1 MFLSVHEKQCSVC
14 IKVSES
20 RMAWTIRLAIHR
32 NDCMSSGY
40 TLSESLPIFTV
51 AQPKYSLLNYSLLN
65 YTFMNCSFTMYSLFF
80 ILTPELYIHSWTIY
94 SILNYILNH
103 ELYIRS
109 WTIYS
114 LLNYIFIPELYIRSW
129 TINSIMNYTF
139 DHELYT
145 HSWTIYSLINYI
157 LNHEL
162 YIHSW
167 TVCILFIH
175 PWTVALLLFTL
186 MNSTRA
192 HSWIHV
198 WFSSM
203 ICTLYKNVKQHLD
216 ARLGHCSI
224 FGKYFHI

>member
-109 WTIYS
+109 WTLYS
-114 LLNYIFIPELYIRSW
+114 LMNYIL
-129 TINSIMNYTF
+129 T
-139 DHELYT
+139 HKLYT
-145 HSWTIYSLINYI
+145 QSWTIYSLMNCMSSIHSLMNCSSTVI
-157 LNHEL
+157 HTHEL
-162 YIHSW
+162 YTGTQLNPCLVFFHDLHFIQKRKTTPW
-167 TVCILFIH
+167 CTAGTLF
-175 PWTVALLLFTL
+175 
-186 MNSTRA
+186 
-192 HSWIHV
+192 
-198 WFSSM
+198 
-203 ICTLYKNVKQHLD
+203 HLW
-216 ARLGHCSI
+216 
-224 FGKYFHI
+224 

>member
-1 MFLSVHEKQCSVC
+1 MSEYIVHEWVYSSWVSIKFMIEC
-14 IKVSES
+14 IV
-20 RMAWTIRLAIHR
+20 H
-32 NDCMSSGY
+32 
-40 TLSESLPIFTV
+40 
-51 AQPKYSLLNYSLLN
+51 
-65 YTFMNCSFTMYSLFF
+65 
-80 ILTPELYIHSWTIY
+80 ELYTHSWTIY
-94 SILNYILNH
+94 SLMNYIL
-103 ELYIRS
+103 
-109 WTIYS
+109 T
-114 LLNYIFIPELYIRSW
+114 
-129 TINSIMNYTF
+129 
-139 DHELYT
+139 HELYT

-167 TVCILFIH
+167 TVCLLFIH
-175 PWTVALLLFTL
+175 SWTVALLLFTL